1 MEDLSR
7 PPEVEQE
14 SSEAEPTA
22 SGEAS
27 VAPTVEQL
35 APEASLAVAATLPP
49 EGARGKGPRSIVGF
63 VARGMI
69 AGALVTSAVVGVAEF
84 VLVRQAAK
92 PAPAR
97 PEERRP
103 PPAATAAVSLTVAAL
118 EPAPPPPPPG
128 NEVLPAEV
136 EVPAAP
142 AASSAT
148 ALAASPDGDPDDA
161 DAFEKARRAFYRGDM
176 WAADAALRDY
186 QRNFPGGA
194 FTVEAET
201 LEIELLRARNNTAT
215 LRTRAREFLIAHPNA
230 PAARRVRNLLVQA
243 GGKPP

>member
-14 SSEAEPTA
+14 SSEAEPVA

-27 VAPTVEQL
+27 LAPTAEEL

-49 EGARGKGPRSIVGF
+49 EGGRRKGPRSIVGF

-69 AGALVTSAVVGVAEF
+69 AGTLVTSAIVGVAKF
-84 VLVRQAAK
+84 VETRQAAR
-92 PAPAR
+92 PVQAR
-97 PEERRP
+97 SEERRP
-103 PPAATAAVSLTVAAL
+103 QPAATAPVSPTAAAL
-118 EPAPPPPPPG
+118 EPPPPPPPPEA
-128 NEVLPAEV
+128 EVLPAEV
-136 EVPAAP
+136 ETPAAL
-142 AASSAT
+142 AVNSAT
-148 ALAASPDGDPDDA
+148 ALAASPDDDPGDA
-161 DAFEKARRAFYRGDM
+161 DAFEKARRSFYRGDM
-176 WAADAALRDY
+176 WAADAALGDY
-186 QRNFPGGA
+186 RRAFPGGA

-201 LEIELLRARNNTAT
+201 LEIELLRARNNTAA

-230 PAARRVRNLLVQA
+230 PTARRVRNLLVQA